1 MEANMYISGL
11 CLSHT
16 QVSAIL
22 VSLTEAASVAGVC
35 VLLGSVDV
43 GWVLTRHQVCLLV
56 PDLHFFVI
64 WNE

>member
-11 CLSHT
+11 CLAQT

-22 VSLTEAASVAGVC
+22 ASLTEAASVAGVC
-35 VLLGSVDV
+35 VLLRFVDV

-56 PDLHFFVI
+56 PTSTFL
-64 WNE
+64 